1 MKLDIKIGILCIVFM
16 GSVSSVVIAY
26 LISNEMHSFDW
37 IALVDQIKKDPVVL
51 ESCSRELSNF
61 NSNAAEL
68 LLKHSNLASISDAKL
83 AINFELNQGIRY
95 ISVGLEGLKG
105 IHLDLSSNDHPI
117 DPSFG
122 QQTHENV
129 QHKYFFRK

>member
-1 MKLDIKIGILCIVFM
+1 MKWDSKLLIVYMVFLM
-16 GSVSSVVIAY
+16 SVLSVELVCV
-26 LISNEMHSFDW
+26 ISNEMHSFHW
-37 IALVDQIKKDPVVL
+37 VAIVDQIKKDPVVL
-51 ESCSRELSNF
+51 ESCSRELSNV

-68 LLKHSNLASISDAKL
+68 LLKHSNLASLSDAKL